1 MTLDLRRDV
10 DTDMLSPG
18 QMVISP
24 IKIMQ
29 PKFGI
34 DDMSNLDVLPISK
47 KGGLNRMLS

>member
-10 DTDMLSPG
+10 DTDMLSPA
-18 QMVISP
+18 QFMMSP

-34 DDMSNLDVLPISK
+34 DDMVNPDVLPISK